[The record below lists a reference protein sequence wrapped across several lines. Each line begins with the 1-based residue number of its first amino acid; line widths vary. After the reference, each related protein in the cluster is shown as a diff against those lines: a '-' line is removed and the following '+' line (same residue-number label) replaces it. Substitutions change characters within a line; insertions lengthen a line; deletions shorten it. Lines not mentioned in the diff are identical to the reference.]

1 MIFYDEDAAVK
12 AIKSLPLP
20 VRMHLSH
27 IVRNGMANV
36 LSALKCGCV
45 AQDCGAEKA
54 LMEMETRWKDLG
66 L

>member
-1 MIFYDEDAAVK
+1 MSFYDEDAAVK

-27 IVRNGMANV
+27 IVRNGMACILAAARLGHDV
-36 LSALKCGCV
+36 
-45 AQDCGAEKA
+45 EKVVI
-54 LMEMETRWKDLG
+54 EMEGRWKGLG